1 MRIQTFLAGLAL
13 CCLLNGCNK
22 QDTGDQ
28 TAAMDAPDWLSEEE
42 DSSSSASESQDLSGG
57 DDRETRPRSP
67 SQTQRDSRKVRE
79 PRGELKL
86 SLQPGVQFP
95 LKKNIRT
102 TLVQT
107 SSDGTEQRI
116 QTDLGLLMA
125 IQVEDVK
132 EGRTLLRV
140 RYNRVD
146 FEQSMDGQ
154 KIVYHSQT
162 PPAKIPLAAQ
172 AYHDMVNDG
181 FAFWIGK
188 DNQISETV
196 DFHEFLQRC
205 LVHVPADQQKQVLLG
220 MEAGTDENGISDFV
234 DNTIGLLPAGREVT
248 PGQEWVRNRNIGR
261 PVPMVVQNKYT
272 LHELTNTE
280 AVVRITGEIIP
291 SQTINR
297 IQQASDKSDAN
308 VTVLGGS
315 TSGIC
320 TIFRDTGLPKDSY
333 TERVVHMTVTMG
345 DNLTFDQK
353 KTVLTRVEAFPPVR
367 LGDQPTE

>member
-1 MRIQTFLAGLAL
+1 MRIQTLLAGLAL
-13 CCLLNGCNK
+13 CVLFNGCN
-22 QDTGDQ
+22 QQNAGDQ
-28 TAAMDAPDWLSEEE
+28 VADMDAPDWLSEDE
-42 DSSSSASESQDLSGG
+42 DSQTSSRTDRDTES
-57 DDRETRPRSP
+57 RPTARAE
-67 SQTQRDSRKVRE
+67 RE

-107 SSDGTEQRI
+107 ASDRTEQRI

-132 EGRTLLRV
+132 DGRTLLKV

-146 FEQSMDGQ
+146 FEQSIDGH
-154 KIVYHSQT
+154 KIVYQSSN
-162 PPAKIPLAAQ
+162 PPARIPLAAQ

-181 FAFWIGK
+181 FSFWIGK

-196 DFHEFLQRC
+196 DFQAFLQRC
-205 LVHVPADQQKQVLLG
+205 LVHVPPAQQKQVLLG

-248 PGQEWVRNRNIGR
+248 PGQEWMRSRNIGR

-280 AVVRITGEIIP
+280 AIVRITGEIIP

-297 IQQASDKSDAN
+297 IQQASDKSEVN

-320 TIFRDTGLPKDSY
+320 TIFRETGLPKDSY
-333 TERVVHMTVTMG
+333 TERVVHMTVTMEN
-345 DNLTFDQK
+345 DLTFDQK

-367 LGDQPTE
+367 VGE